1 MFRWTV
7 CTLML
12 VVAGLFVAGCDDSS
26 ARDSGSNKDRAKDG
40 GGQVDGPGKDA
51 VKDAG
56 KDSGKGAAKD
66 ADKPSVAQ
74 GAEWPKPE
82 DRQKMF
88 MDFNMTDHDG
98 KAYNLKQALG
108 KPTIA
113 TFIFTRCPN
122 PQMCPLQAQKMAWL
136 QGKLE
141 KAGLNDKVN
150 LLLIS
155 FDPDYDTPER
165 LNKFGKD
172 AGVKF
177 TNARMLRPKQAEF
190 NEFIDEFPIRVGY
203 SKTAQVNH
211 KTDLFMLDHNGGF
224 TRMYYGMWDDAKVLA
239 ETQRLVDEASS
250 PSKDAEKK
258 DSGKDAEKTDADK
271 KAKDGN
277 VGKPDAKTDAVQN

>member
-1 MFRWTV
+1 M
-7 CTLML
+7 ML
-12 VVAGLFVAGCDDSS
+12 LVAGLLVSGCDDPS
-26 ARDSGSNKDRAKDG
+26 ARDAGTRKDKAKDG
-40 GGQVDGPGKDA
+40 GSLVGGQDKDAGKDA
-51 VKDAG
+51 VKDSA
-56 KDSGKGAAKD
+56 KAVAKD

-74 GAEWPKPE
+74 GAEWPKPD

-88 MDFNMTDHDG
+88 MDFNMTDHNG
-98 KAYNLKQALG
+98 KAFNLKQALG

-141 KAGLNDKVN
+141 RAGLNDKVN

-177 TNARMLRPKQAEF
+177 TNARMLRPTPAEF
-190 NEFIDEFPIRVGY
+190 NEFIDEFPIRVGF

-239 ETQRLVDEASS
+239 ETKRLVDEASS
-250 PSKDAEKK
+250 PSVDAEKKDAEKK
-258 DSGKDAEKTDADK
+258 DVGKDAEKTGADR
-271 KAKDGN
+271 KAKDGDA
-277 VGKPDAKTDAVQN
+277 GKPDAKTDAVQN